1 MCIIKLMST
10 KKKKAVEK
18 KYRGCLI
25 RSTNTNT
32 TGITEDVI
40 LEEEQKECKATP
52 Q

>member
-1 MCIIKLMST
+1 MNIIKMTST
-10 KKKKAVEK
+10 RKKKGRK

-40 LEEEQKECKATP
+40 LEEEQKECKATS

>member
-1 MCIIKLMST
+1 MNIIKMTST
-10 KKKKAVEK
+10 RKKKKGRK

-25 RSTNTNT
+25 RSTNSNT
-32 TGITEDVI
+32 TSITEDVI